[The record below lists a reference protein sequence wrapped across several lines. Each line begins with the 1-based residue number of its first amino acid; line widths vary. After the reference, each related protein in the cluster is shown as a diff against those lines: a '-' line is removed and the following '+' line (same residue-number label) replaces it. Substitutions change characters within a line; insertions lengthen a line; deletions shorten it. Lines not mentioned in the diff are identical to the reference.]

1 MKRMIPLMLALALLA
16 GCGMMKPTETPTP
29 TEEPEMLETRPLDAS
44 ETVMPE
50 VPEMEEPKVAD
61 ALDAIRDYDP
71 EHVDSAVMRYAAAA
85 KLLTFCKNTERTA
98 EDLKDEIR
106 AYFKDMSDT
115 EKADFRERYEDV
127 AALAQSIA
135 RGDVE
140 QSELDTMLRD
150 TDVKLEELDPV
161 TFQHENLTDLDET
174 IRDAVK

>member
-1 MKRMIPLMLALALLA
+1 MKQMIPLLLALALLA
-16 GCGMMKPTETPTP
+16 GCGMMKPVETPSP
-29 TEEPEMLETRPLDAS
+29 TEEPEMLETMPMDVT
-44 ETVMPE
+44 ETMMPE
-50 VPEMEEPKVAD
+50 VPEMDEPKVAD

-71 EHVDSAVMRYAAAA
+71 DHVDSAVMRYAAAA
-85 KLLTFCKNTERTA
+85 KLLSFCKNTERAA
-98 EDLKDEIR
+98 EELKDEIR
-106 AYFKDMSDT
+106 SYFKDMSDT

-140 QSELDTMLRD
+140 QSELDTMLKD
-150 TDVKLEELDPV
+150 ADVKLEELDPV